1 MLEKKRNSQWP
12 QTATEGKMFTTGCEP
27 NDSLLGQTVYRRD
40 MCAWNSFL
48 GPWRFPPNNGWKLF
62 SERELSCSHSDEQK
76 GKVKNPPLSPPMI
89 PPLRRLQPGF
99 APSHAPALGRPTPDR
114 THAPALHLLAP
125 LPLPGELVS
134 VVDLHHPR
142 DTPRFFKGEV
152 STLGFGRKCPANLP
166 RSHLAQNK
174 TRADGSDDLCHA
186 YASWAA
192 DLGFEAVQEGEA
204 T

>member
-1 MLEKKRNSQWP
+1 MCVLRLLNLNQDKP
-12 QTATEGKMFTTGCEP
+12 LA
-27 NDSLLGQTVYRRD
+27 SLRKDLASASFPS
-40 MCAWNSFL
+40 CA
-48 GPWRFPPNNGWKLF
+48 
-62 SERELSCSHSDEQK
+62 
-76 GKVKNPPLSPPMI
+76 
-89 PPLRRLQPGF
+89 
-99 APSHAPALGRPTPDR
+99 
-114 THAPALHLLAP
+114 
-125 LPLPGELVS
+125 GELVS

-186 YASWAA
+186 YTSWAA